1 MNIRTC
7 VCALGLTALLSA
19 CKSPPRPPVLL
30 PSAQLQQAQ
39 QWQGHLSVK
48 LGAFGS
54 LPADGQSF
62 TFFLKATTGE
72 GQLDLMTPLGTQ
84 LAQVTWNAQSAHLDS
99 SEGRSSYG
107 SLNELSAQL
116 LGEDIPVQALPHW
129 LQGVPAPELA
139 TSQVLPDQSGFEQ
152 AGWQIDTRLLMQGRL
167 QATRAETASQRLITI
182 KVRLEQ

>member
-1 MNIRTC
+1 MNIRTRLC
-7 VCALGLTALLSA
+7 VLGLATLLSA
-19 CKSPPRPPVLL
+19 CKSPPKPPVLL
-30 PSAQLQQAQ
+30 PSVQLQQAQ

-48 LGAFGS
+48 LGAFGT

-84 LAQVTWNAQSAHLDS
+84 LAQVTWNKQSAHLDS

-129 LQGVPAPELA
+129 LQGIPAPDLA
-139 TSQVLPDQSGFEQ
+139 TSKVLTDHSGFEQ
-152 AGWQIDTRLLMQGRL
+152 AGWQIDTHLLTQGKL
-167 QATRAETASQRLITI
+167 QATRTETANQRLITL